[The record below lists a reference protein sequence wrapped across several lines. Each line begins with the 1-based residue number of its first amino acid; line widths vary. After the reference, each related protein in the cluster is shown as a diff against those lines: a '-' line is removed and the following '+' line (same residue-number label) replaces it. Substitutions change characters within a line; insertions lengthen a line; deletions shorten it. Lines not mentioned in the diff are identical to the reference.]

1 MLEVID
7 KGCVSG
13 SHPVP
18 LLFVHG
24 AWHAAWCWDEYFL
37 SFFADKGYRALAV
50 SLRGHGGSPTYKPL
64 RACSVADYVEDVGSV
79 ADSLPTRPVVI
90 GHSMGGFI
98 VQKYLESHDAPAGV
112 LMASMPPQG
121 NLGSGLRWIRR
132 HPWHFTKMSI
142 TGKALA
148 YISTPQLARE
158 RFFSAQTPDSQVLY
172 YAARLQE
179 ESTRIGID
187 CLVLSLPRPKRVT
200 TPLLVLGA
208 HDDGAHTRKEVRATA
223 RAYRTEAEFFPNMG
237 HNMML
242 EPGWMPS
249 LNESTLGSA
258 LTDCRARAWRRFST
272 NCRVWQGDAIARTIS
287 QTSAISYVLARAT
300 TAMVRPPPG

>member
-7 KGCVSG
+7 KGCVSDA
-13 SHPVP
+13 HPAP

-50 SLRGHGGSPTYKPL
+50 SLRGHGGSPTHRSL
-64 RACSVADYVEDVGSV
+64 RGCSLADYVEDISSV
-79 ADSLPTRPVVI
+79 ADSLPSRPVVI

-98 VQKYLESHDAPAGV
+98 VQKYLESQDAPAGV

-142 TGKALA
+142 TGKALP
-148 YISTPQLARE
+148 YISTRQLARE
-158 RFFSAQTPDSQVLY
+158 RFFSAQMPDSQVAD
-172 YAARLQE
+172 YAMRLQE
-179 ESTRIGID
+179 ESTRVGID

-208 HDDGAHTRKEVRATA
+208 DDDGAHTRKEVLATA

-242 EPGWMPS
+242 EPGW
-249 LNESTLGSA
+249 EAVAERIHTWLG
-258 LTDCRARAWRRFST
+258 T
-272 NCRVWQGDAIARTIS
+272 QG
-287 QTSAISYVLARAT
+287 L
-300 TAMVRPPPG
+300 